1 MKTENIV
8 SRKSWAIESQGK
20 VLMLLVRLI
29 LYAFLSLGIDE
40 ILQPERIDDSF
51 TPRLI
56 VFVQHRQLAESLS
69 NWINKKSATD
79 SKPYNSSRFVSQ
91 NVTGDASGQKIIHI
105 RLPWTPLE

>member
-1 MKTENIV
+1 MFYDC
-8 SRKSWAIESQGK
+8 R
-20 VLMLLVRLI
+20 VRPGLSLI
-29 LYAFLSLGIDE
+29 LFVTCSFLYAGIDE
-40 ILQPERIDDSF
+40 ILQSERIDDGSN
-51 TPRLI
+51 PSLI

-105 RLPWTPLE
+105 RLPWTPFE